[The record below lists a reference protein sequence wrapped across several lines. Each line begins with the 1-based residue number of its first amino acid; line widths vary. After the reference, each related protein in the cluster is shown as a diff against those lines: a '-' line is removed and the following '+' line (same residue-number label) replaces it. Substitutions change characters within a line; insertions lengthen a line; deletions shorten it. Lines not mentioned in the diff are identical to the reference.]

1 MLLRILIGLAIAAAF
16 VAGSLAPGLGPNLR
30 ALIAGPPPQDS
41 AARGPDTNRTENR
54 GEAAGLIRMTAEQI
68 DAAGIEI
75 APVGSG
81 TLARRLILPGTIRP
95 DADRVAHVAAKV
107 VGTVAELGKRLGD
120 EVSAGEVIAA
130 LDSREVADA
139 KSEYVAAQVNA
150 ELQKTLFEREQ
161 GLAQARV
168 VSENQFLR
176 TRTTYTEAQLR
187 HDLARQKLLA
197 LGVGAAEIAAL
208 TRESAKG
215 LQRYEIHAPIAG
227 RVVERFVDLG
237 APVGGEGQAK
247 ELYVIA
253 DLSTVWIELAA
264 PPADIAAL
272 HAGQRVTVTAGA
284 MTGEGRVAFISPML
298 NTETR
303 SARVIATLG
312 NAALAWRP
320 GSYVSA
326 TIAVDEQPARLI
338 VPRSALQS
346 SAGRTMAFVR
356 TADGFERRAVVVG
369 RSDDEAVEIVS
380 GLAAGER
387 IAVANAFVLKAELGK
402 AEAEAAP

>member
-1 MLLRILIGLAIAAAF
+1 
-16 VAGSLAPGLGPNLR
+16 
-30 ALIAGPPPQDS
+30 
-41 AARGPDTNRTENR
+41 
-54 GEAAGLIRMTAEQI
+54 
-68 DAAGIEI
+68 
-75 APVGSG
+75 
-81 TLARRLILPGTIRP
+81 
-95 DADRVAHVAAKV
+95 
-107 VGTVAELGKRLGD
+107 
-120 EVSAGEVIAA
+120 
-130 LDSREVADA
+130 
-139 KSEYVAAQVNA
+139 
-150 ELQKTLFEREQ
+150 
-161 GLAQARV
+161 
-168 VSENQFLR
+168 
-176 TRTTYTEAQLR
+176 
-187 HDLARQKLLA
+187 
-197 LGVGAAEIAAL
+197 
-208 TRESAKG
+208 
-215 LQRYEIHAPIAG
+215 
-227 RVVERFVDLG
+227 
-237 APVGGEGQAK
+237 
-247 ELYVIA
+247 
-253 DLSTVWIELAA
+253 
-264 PPADIAAL
+264 
-272 HAGQRVTVTAGA
+272 